1 MKLFFTLVL
10 ISSSLFSQEK
20 FSVNGL
26 VFDEQQKPILLATI
40 KVLSNGKLI
49 TGTKTNKNGEFSL
62 ELASG
67 NYNLETSFIGYKVS
81 TTNIAVLNKDLIV
94 SNIILRSNVSKLTEV
109 LVSGNKS
116 TKASAIDKKEYSP
129 SQLLNAQNAS
139 AAELINALP
148 SINMGNDGGNVSF
161 RGDENVAVMING
173 KMSSLT
179 GQNLSQIPA
188 TSIEKIEII
197 SVPNS
202 KYNSEG
208 SAGIINIVLKNANT
222 NFNGGYILGSAG
234 NNNKYNGQVGYN
246 FSRGKLAISSSYNYT
261 YNEFL
266 SCGWSNREYL
276 LNPDLNSYRHIS
288 DGERTKRLHAFRLG
302 IDYEL
307 DKRNLISVMGNV
319 SKDWG
324 SGYSLDK
331 DTFRTNKK
339 ALYSIWNLDN
349 QSQDINALYDINL
362 SYLHWMPN
370 MKDKWTVEFSR
381 SDNMNDNVN
390 TFNRNYV
397 FDLGGPNVFTTNY
410 RVENLQRRP
419 ITAIQTDY
427 ILNVN
432 PNHQFETGLRLA
444 NRDFRFT
451 NDYKEFEVLVPKWTN
466 DFRFEENVFSGYGLW
481 SSQWTEKLNSKIG
494 LRLEQTNTES
504 SNIDSS
510 LFQNNYF
517 NAFPSAMLRYQLVK
531 SQFISGSY
539 SMRINRPGPG
549 MLNPLQDVSDPI
561 SKRLG
566 NPKLQPEIINS
577 YELGYGNDVSKTLS
591 FSTSLYYKVSNNAI
605 TRFLSTNPDGT
616 IFVTIDNI
624 GKSTFSGWE
633 WIANYKLNKQVSFNF
648 SSNLSYNTL
657 NYTTQT
663 AVYERDYI
671 NWQAR
676 GILNIKL
683 PWEIEGQVIGFYK
696 SPLESPQGSVHF
708 MSNVDLSL
716 RKKLFN
722 QKANIILT
730 VFDIFNDTKFRL
742 NNADVDF
749 LNEFERKR
757 ETRYFTLSF
766 RYNFGSENT
775 SKKPKIEKLEP
786 REGAGEGG
794 M

>member
-1 MKLFFTLVL
+1 MRLFLSFLL
-10 ISSSLFSQEK
+10 FSCSLFSQEK
-20 FSVNGL
+20 FSVNGI
-26 VFDEQQKPILLATI
+26 VVDEQQKPILLATV
-40 KVLSNGKLI
+40 KVVSNGKLI
-49 TGTKTNKNGEFSL
+49 TGAKTNKNGEFSL
-62 ELASG
+62 KLTSG
-67 NYNLETSFIGYKVS
+67 NYTIETSFIGYKAS
-81 TTNIAVLNKDLIV
+81 TTNIVIENKDLIIP
-94 SNIILRSNVSKLTEV
+94 NIILKPNVSKLTEV

-129 SQLLNAQNAS
+129 SQLLNSQNAS

-148 SINMGNDGGNVSF
+148 SINMGNDGGSVSF

-208 SAGIINIVLKNANT
+208 SAGIINIVLKNANA
-222 NFNGGYILGSAG
+222 NFNGGYVLGSIG
-234 NNNKYNGQVGYN
+234 NNNKYNGQIGYN
-246 FSRGKLAISSSYNYT
+246 FSRGKLAISSSYNFT
-261 YNEFL
+261 YNEFW
-266 SCGWSNREYL
+266 SRGWSNREYL
-276 LNPDLNSYRHIS
+276 LNPELNSYRHRS

-302 IDYEL
+302 VDYEF
-307 DKRNLISVMGNV
+307 DKRNLISVMANV

-324 SGYSLDK
+324 SGYSLDQ
-331 DTFRTNKK
+331 DTFRTNTK
-339 ALYSIWNLDN
+339 ALYSIWNLNN
-349 QSQDINALYDINL
+349 QDRDINTLYDFNV

-370 MKDKWTVEFSR
+370 MKDKWTIEFSR
-381 SDNMNDNVN
+381 SDNMNDRVN
-390 TFNRNYV
+390 NFDRNYV
-397 FDLGGPNVFTTNY
+397 FDLGSPNIFTTNY
-410 RVENLQRRP
+410 RVDNLQRRP

-427 ILNVN
+427 ILHINS
-432 PNHQFETGLRLA
+432 NHQFETGLRLA

-451 NDYKEFEVLVPKWTN
+451 NDYTEFNELIAKWTN
-466 DFRFEENVFSGYGLW
+466 DFRFDENVMSSYGLW

-504 SNIDSS
+504 FNIDSS
-510 LFQNNYF
+510 LYQNNYF
-517 NAFPSAMLRYQLVK
+517 NAFPSAMLRYQLAK
-531 SQFISGSY
+531 SQFVSGSY

-566 NPKLQPEIINS
+566 NPRLEPEIINS
-577 YELGYGNDVSKTLS
+577 YELGYGNDVSKGLS

-633 WIANYKLNKQVSFNF
+633 WIGNFKINKQVSFNF

-657 NYTTQT
+657 NFTTQNT
-663 AVYERDYI
+663 VYQRDYI

-676 GILNIKL
+676 GILNVKL
-683 PWEIEGQVIGFYK
+683 PWDIEGQVIGFYK
-696 SPLESPQGSVHF
+696 SPFESPQGTIHF
-708 MSNVDLSL
+708 MSNVDVSL
-716 RKKLFN
+716 RKKIFN
-722 QKANIILT
+722 QKANIILS
-730 VFDIFNDTKFRL
+730 VFDIFDDTKFRL
-742 NNADVDF
+742 NNSDFDF

-757 ETRYFTLSF
+757 ETRYVTLSF

-775 SKKPKIEKLEP
+775 SKKPKIERPEP
-786 REGAGEGG
+786 REGGEGG